1 MARTN
6 MEGISHNM
14 QTKFPVHNGRGWA
27 FESIINPAQPSF
39 SPDGWEYYCKKMDEK
54 AATRASRAAKFIED
68 GIKAGVYTIQDNG
81 IVVADDRLKNAFFCA
96 YAGDVGH
103 CGDLY
108 YEAMLYFDRD
118 KLVITRK
125 RDRAPADRKEQ
136 FEAKAALEKWLTD
149 NYRRFVSKTVK

>member
-1 MARTN
+1 MARTKN
-6 MEGISHNM
+6 MEGIINPG
-14 QTKFPVHNGRGWA
+14 QL
-27 FESIINPAQPSF
+27 NPAQPSV

-54 AATRASRAAKFIED
+54 AATRASRSAKFIED
-68 GIKAGVYTIQDNG
+68 GIKAGVYTIQDDG

-96 YAGDVGH
+96 FAGGDVGH

-136 FEAKAALEKWLTD
+136 LEAKAALEKWLTD
-149 NYRRFVSKTVK
+149 NYRRFVLKTVK